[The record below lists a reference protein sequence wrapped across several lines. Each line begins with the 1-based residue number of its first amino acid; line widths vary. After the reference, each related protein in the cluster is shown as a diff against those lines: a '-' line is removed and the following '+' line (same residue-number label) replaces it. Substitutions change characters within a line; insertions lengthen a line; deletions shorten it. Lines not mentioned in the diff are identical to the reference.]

1 MNKRLSCCFCFVF
14 GNIFVRFCVWISA
27 IDFAIL
33 ALSIT
38 EKSQKMA
45 ENIKNLCAPIPA
57 ELHARLRER
66 QEESGQTLGQYMTWL
81 ITKFYESEGKSTMKE
96 SQRTVAFQV
105 SAELFD
111 QFKDYLKR
119 KGIKQN
125 AFFLDCIRQ
134 ALEEAEQTA
143 NGELEPEP
151 EQAM

>member
-1 MNKRLSCCFCFVF
+1 
-14 GNIFVRFCVWISA
+14 
-27 IDFAIL
+27 
-33 ALSIT
+33 
-38 EKSQKMA
+38 MA

-66 QEESGQTLGQYMTWL
+66 QEASGQTLGQYMTWL
-81 ITKFYESEGKSTMKE
+81 ITKFYESEGKPTMKE

>member
-1 MNKRLSCCFCFVF
+1 
-14 GNIFVRFCVWISA
+14 
-27 IDFAIL
+27 
-33 ALSIT
+33 
-38 EKSQKMA
+38 MA
-45 ENIKNLCAPIPA
+45 ENIKNLCAPIPT
-57 ELHARLRER
+57 ELHAQLRQR
-66 QEESGQTLGQYMTWL
+66 QEESGQTLSQYMTWL

-125 AFFLDCIRQ
+125 AFFLNCIRQ

-143 NGELEPEP
+143 NGESEPEAEQET